1 MPPAIE
7 LHDISKTFAEHN
19 WKTILSQKPR
29 FTKALDH
36 VSLTVQKGKIMG
48 LLGPNGAGKTTLI
61 KILATLVTP
70 DTGNCSIAGLSLK
83 THSSAIRNKIGLVNT
98 NDRSFY
104 WRLTGRDN
112 LEFFAALYNLSEP
125 VKNKRIKQVLQL
137 INMDDKAD
145 FRFASYSA
153 GQKQRLS
160 IARAM
165 LANPEILL
173 LDEASA
179 SLDPI
184 ASRKL
189 LDFTKNV
196 LVQKENKTIIW
207 CTHNL
212 YEADQICDHL
222 TILHQGKILHSGSKK
237 FIKTLLERKT
247 LYTISVNILH
257 DEIKRQ
263 SGFKLVSQDTTGTF
277 NCRISIR
284 RDNIPELIQKL
295 TSDGVKI
302 YECSS
307 SPSTQPLEKI
317 FSQLIYPKSQGTAT

>member
-19 WKTILSQKPR
+19 WKTILFQKPR
-29 FTKALDH
+29 YTKALDH
-36 VSLTVQKGKIMG
+36 VSLTVQKGEIMG

-61 KILATLVTP
+61 KILATLISP
-70 DTGNCSIAGLSLK
+70 DTGNGSIAGLSLS
-83 THSSAIRNKIGLVNT
+83 THSSAIKNKIGLVNT

-112 LEFFAALYNLSEP
+112 LDFFAVLYNLPDS
-125 VKNKRIKQVLQL
+125 VKNKRIKQILKL
-137 INMDDKAD
+137 TGMEDKAD
-145 FRFASYSA
+145 FRFASYSS

-165 LANPEILL
+165 LAKPEILL

-184 ASRKL
+184 AAQKL

-212 YEADQICDHL
+212 YEADQICDRL
-222 TILHQGKILHSGSKK
+222 TIMHHGRILHSGSKS
-237 FIKTLLERKT
+237 FIKTLLDRKT
-247 LYTISVNILH
+247 HYAISVNTLH
-257 DEIKRQ
+257 DEIKKQ
-263 SGFKLVSQDTTGTF
+263 SGFQLVSQDTAGIF
-277 NCRISIR
+277 NCSISIR
-284 RDNIPELIQKL
+284 RDNIPSLIQKL
-295 TSDGVKI
+295 TNDGVKI
-302 YECSS
+302 YECSCS
-307 SPSTQPLEKI
+307 APTQPLEKVFNQFI
-317 FSQLIYPKSQGTAT
+317 SQESQETVK